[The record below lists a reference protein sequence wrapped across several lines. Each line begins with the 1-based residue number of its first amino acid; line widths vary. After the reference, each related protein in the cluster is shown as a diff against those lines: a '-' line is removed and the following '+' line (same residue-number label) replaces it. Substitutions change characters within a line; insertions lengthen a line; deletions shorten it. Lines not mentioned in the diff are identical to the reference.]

1 MQVIKTK
8 RGLEILLPKMD
19 FIFKII
25 FGDEHNKPLLKS
37 FLQAV
42 LFLAEDEFEIALVN
56 PYLQPQEIDGKL
68 SILDVKIRTKTGKL
82 IDIEMQILR
91 TENIFERVCYYQSMM
106 VVEQVGKGES
116 YDRIKKV
123 INIVITDFN
132 FVEGLRKDKK
142 KARYHHCFRLYDPQD
157 KAYFGDVEE
166 IHTIEL
172 PKLPA
177 QSDDTAIW
185 DWVKY
190 IAVETEED
198 LTMLAEKNDVLRHA
212 VDELYRVS
220 ASDEVR
226 AQYEAREKAWRDD
239 YSRMIYAENK
249 GLKEGRAKG
258 LKEGLKEGIKKGRA
272 EARAES
278 KAQIAQL
285 KAESKAEIEQLKRE
299 LARFQQNHD

>member
-1 MQVIKTK
+1 MQVIRTK
-8 RGLEILLPKMD
+8 QGLEILLPKMD

-25 FGDEHNKPLLKS
+25 FGDEHNRPLLKS

-42 LFLAEDEFEIALVN
+42 LFLAEDEFEIAFVN

-91 TENIFERVCYYQSMM
+91 TENIFERVCYYKSRM

-132 FVEGLRKDKK
+132 FVEGVSVGA
-142 KARYHHCFRLYDPQD
+142 ARYHHCFRLYDPQD

-172 PKLPA
+172 PKLPEK
-177 QSDDTAIW
+177 SDDTAIW

-220 ASDEVR
+220 ASDEIR
-226 AQYEAREKAWRDD
+226 EQYDAREKAWRDE
-239 YSRMIYAENK
+239 YSRMQYAENK
-249 GLKEGRAKG
+249 GEAK
-258 LKEGLKEGIKKGRA
+258 GIKKGRA
-272 EARAES
+272 ES
-278 KAQIAQL
+278 KAQIEQL
-285 KAESKAEIEQLKRE
+285 EAEKKQIQAESNAEIEQLRRE

>member
-1 MQVIKTK
+1 MKVIKTK
-8 RGLEILLPKMD
+8 QGLEILLPKTD

-42 LFLAEDEFEIALVN
+42 LHLDEDEFEIVLVN
-56 PYLQPQEIDGKL
+56 PYQQPKEKDGKL

-82 IDIEMQILR
+82 IDIEMQILQM
-91 TENIFERVCYYQSMM
+91 ENIFERVCFYKSVM
-106 VVEQVGKGES
+106 VVEQVGKGEN

-132 FVEGLRKDKK
+132 FIESAEAGK
-142 KARYHHCFRLYDPQD
+142 YHHCFRFHDPQD
-157 KAYFGDVEE
+157 GAYFGDVEE

-177 QSDDTAIW
+177 KSDDTAIW

-190 IAVETEED
+190 IAVGTEEE
-198 LTMLAEKNDVLRHA
+198 LTMLAGKNDELRHA

-226 AQYEAREKAWRDD
+226 ARYEAREKAWRDREAQIL
-239 YSRMIYAENK
+239 YGKNQ
-249 GLKEGRAKG
+249 GRA
-258 LKEGLKEGIKKGRA
+258 EGIK
-272 EARAES
+272 EANAKN
-278 KAQIAQL
+278 KAQIERLEA
-285 KAESKAEIEQLKRE
+285 KTARVEAENEQLRRE